1 MKKQK
6 KKGGG
11 LSMCDK
17 KRTNEA
23 RKVLRFLGAVAIA
36 AALFLPA
43 VASAQGDRDRMTR
56 IESGTIIPVRTNDTI
71 DADRRDDQ
79 VYTGIV
85 DQDVRGSNGRL
96 AIPRGSTVE
105 LIVRVTSDNDL
116 VIDVESASVNG
127 QRYAIKTETNRQ
139 ESKRDDSLVG
149 SIVGA
154 IQGGQARGRAVRIPR
169 DSILTFRLARPLDMG
184 VADRGTTRDGRH
196 YHDYDRDRQ

>member
-1 MKKQK
+1 
-6 KKGGG
+6 
-11 LSMCDK
+11 MCDK

-23 RKVLRFLGAVAIA
+23 RKALRFLGAAVIA

-43 VASAQGDRDRMTR
+43 VASAQSRDQGSEPDRDRMTR
-56 IESGTIIPVRTNDTI
+56 IEPGTIIPVRTNETI
-71 DADRRDDQ
+71 DVDKRDNQ
-79 VYTGIV
+79 VFTGIV
-85 DQDVRGSNGRL
+85 DQDVRGNNGRL

-105 LIVRVTSDNDL
+105 LIVRVTADNDL

-127 QRYAIKTETNRQ
+127 QRYALKTDPNRQ
-139 ESKRDDSLVG
+139 ESKHDDSLVG

-169 DSILTFRLARPLDMG
+169 DSLLTFRLARPLDMG

-196 YHDYDRDRQ
+196 YHDYYRN

>member
-1 MKKQK
+1 
-6 KKGGG
+6 
-11 LSMCDK
+11 MCGK
-17 KRTNEA
+17 KRTNVA
-23 RKVLRFLGAVAIA
+23 YKTVRFLGTAAVV

-43 VASAQGDRDRMTR
+43 AASAQDRERGSDSDRDRMTR
-56 IESGTIIPVRTNDTI
+56 IEPSTIIPVRTNDTI

-79 VYTGIV
+79 IYTGIV

-105 LIVRVTSDNDL
+105 LIVRVTQDNDL
-116 VIDVESASVNG
+116 ITDVESVSVNG
-127 QRYAIKTETNRQ
+127 QRYALKTEANRQ
-139 ESKRDDSLVG
+139 ESRRDDSLVG

-154 IQGGQARGRAVRIPR
+154 IQGGQARGRAVRIPK
-169 DSILTFRLARPLDMG
+169 DSILTFRLVRPLDMG